1 MSANGQQFSSDDTR
15 FVQYAPPPARTLLPS
30 GGPDLG
36 GTTVAVSGPGLRNGS
51 EYRCRFGRA
60 RVEAPALLTL
70 ALTLTLT
77 LPLTLTLTLTLT
89 LILTLALTLTLGEA

>member
-77 LPLTLTLTLTLT
+77 LTLTRSAAARRTALSKCTCSGTLV
-89 LILTLALTLTLGEA
+89 